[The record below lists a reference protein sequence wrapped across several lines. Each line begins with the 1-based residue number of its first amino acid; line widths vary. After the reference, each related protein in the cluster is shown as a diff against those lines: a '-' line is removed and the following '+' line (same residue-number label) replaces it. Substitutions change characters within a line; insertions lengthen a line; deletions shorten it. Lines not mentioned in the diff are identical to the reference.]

1 MYHSNFHADR
11 VSVEYVDQL
20 AQRRSNFHAD
30 RGSVECVDQL
40 AQRRSYPTTTQ
51 TVSPSTE
58 VRYLIYFNGLVY
70 LLIYLVKFFL
80 NLSWCRQTVSPSSA
94 WTSLPSAAPTS
105 TQTVWITVRG
115 GHLEGH
121 GTTFPYSTCIYVSR
135 CIYHLLPRCIYI
147 SYVL

>member
-80 NLSWCRQTVSPSSA
+80 NLS
-94 WTSLPSAAPTS
+94 
-105 TQTVWITVRG
+105 
-115 GHLEGH
+115 
-121 GTTFPYSTCIYVSR
+121 
-135 CIYHLLPRCIYI
+135 
-147 SYVL
+147 